1 MLYHF
6 LVPLVRQ
13 FKVLNLFT
21 YITFRAAGAAVTA
34 LVLAFIAGPVIIRRL
49 RGGAVTQ
56 GVRDGTPDTHAG
68 KGDTPTMGGLIILF
82 ATIASTM
89 LWARLGSRYI
99 WLALAVTA
107 SMGTIGLVDDV
118 LKLRQKRAGRKNEG
132 LVERYKLAGQV
143 TIGLLLGWYVW
154 QYPLAPDL
162 PGASTTL
169 PFFKYLLVVPISA
182 AFAWVYVLFTTFV
195 LTGVSNAVN
204 LTDGLDGLAAGL
216 GAIAFATFAVF
227 AYVIGRV
234 DTSHYLGVFYL
245 RDSGELTV
253 FCTAVV
259 GALMGFLWFNTHP
272 AEIFMGDTGSLALGG
287 GLGAVAI
294 LLKSEFLLVFV
305 GGVFMCETLS
315 VMMQRAVFKYRRRR
329 YGIEYAKA
337 HRVFL
342 RAPIHHHFEMKG
354 WPETQVVVRF
364 WILGL
369 LCAFLALATL
379 KVR

>member
-1 MLYHF
+1 MLYHL

-82 ATIASTM
+82 AALVSTL

-99 WLALAVTA
+99 WLALVVTA
-107 SMGTIGLVDDV
+107 GMGAIGLVDDL

-182 AFAWVYVLFTTFV
+182 AFAWVYVLFTAFV
-195 LTGVSNAVN
+195 LTGV
-204 LTDGLDGLAAGL
+204 
-216 GAIAFATFAVF
+216 
-227 AYVIGRV
+227 
-234 DTSHYLGVFYL
+234 
-245 RDSGELTV
+245 
-253 FCTAVV
+253 
-259 GALMGFLWFNTHP
+259 
-272 AEIFMGDTGSLALGG
+272 
-287 GLGAVAI
+287 
-294 LLKSEFLLVFV
+294 
-305 GGVFMCETLS
+305 
-315 VMMQRAVFKYRRRR
+315 
-329 YGIEYAKA
+329 
-337 HRVFL
+337 
-342 RAPIHHHFEMKG
+342 
-354 WPETQVVVRF
+354 
-364 WILGL
+364 
-369 LCAFLALATL
+369 
-379 KVR
+379 